1 MYIYNSTVDINN
13 MSAYF
18 PSKNLQIV
26 VASSSFYFELYVKG
40 IRIDCADPDINGS
53 NA

>member
-1 MYIYNSTVDINN
+1 MYIYTTVDINN
-13 MSAYF
+13 MSTYF
-18 PSKNLQIV
+18 PNKNLQTL
-26 VASSSFYFELYVKG
+26 VASSSFYFELYEKG